1 MENSVKANRGDFS
14 QGSVSGAIL
23 RLAVPMTLAQLVN
36 VLYSLISKIYLG
48 RLPGAAHLALS
59 GVGVTLPVIYIIMS
73 VSALCGSGGGPLF
86 AIARG
91 KGDDEE
97 AERIM
102 GNAFTMLL
110 FSGVALTALVLIFR
124 RPLLFLFGASG
135 DTYDFASEYLMIYSL
150 GSIFVMITLGMNVFI
165 NAQGFGRT
173 AMLTVVIG
181 ASVNLVLEPIFI
193 FALGMGVRGAALST
207 VIAQFCSAMWVLRF
221 LTGKKTILRLKRS
234 RMKLLAKRVRK
245 ILTLGLAGFT
255 MTLTTSLSQII
266 SNVMLQRHGG
276 DMYIGVMAAINAL
289 REVVIM
295 PIFGMERGS
304 SPVISFNYGAEKF
317 ERVRRAIRFKVS
329 MTVSYAVVAWAVVM
343 LFPGALIRIFN
354 SDPELIAIGIPALRV
369 YFGLFIFMSFQLAS
383 QGVFLGLGR
392 AKNAIFFALLR
403 KAFIVAPLTLILP
416 TIGMGTLGV
425 FIAEPISQFIGGLAS
440 FGTMY
445 FIVYRKLLL
454 KKEINQ

>member
-1 MENSVKANRGDFS
+1 MEESVKANKGDFS

-23 RLAVPMTLAQLVN
+23 RLAGPMTLAQLVN

-48 RLPGAAHLALS
+48 RLPGAEHLALS
-59 GVGVTLPVIYIIMS
+59 GIGVALPVIFIIIS

-102 GNAFTMLL
+102 GNSFTMLL
-110 FSGVALTALVLIFR
+110 ISGVALTALVLIFR
-124 RPLLFLFGASG
+124 RPLLFLFGASEA
-135 DTYDFASEYLMIYSL
+135 TYDFASEYITIYSL
-150 GSIFVMITLGMNVFI
+150 GSLFVMITLGMNGFI

-173 AMLTVVIG
+173 AMMTVVIG

-207 VIAQFCSAMWVLRF
+207 VIAQFCSALWVMRF
-221 LTGKKTILRLKRS
+221 LTGKKAILRLKRS
-234 RMKLLAKRVRK
+234 SMKLLAKRVRK

-255 MTLTTSLSQII
+255 MTMTTSLSQIV

-289 REVVIM
+289 REVITM
-295 PIFGMERGS
+295 PIFGMERGA
-304 SPVISFNYGAEKF
+304 SPVISFNYGAKKF

-329 MTVSYAVVAWAVVM
+329 VVVAYAAVVWAVVM
-343 LFPGALIRIFN
+343 LFPGAIIQMFN
-354 SDPELIAIGIPALRV
+354 SDPALVAIGIPALRI
-369 YFGLFIFMSFQLAS
+369 YFALYIFMSLQMAS

-403 KAFIVAPLTLILP
+403 KAIIVVPLTLILP
-416 TIGMGTLGV
+416 TIGMGTYGV
-425 FIAEPISQFIGGLAS
+425 FVAEPVSQLIGGLAS

-445 FIVYRKLLL
+445 FVVYRKLLPQG
-454 KKEINQ
+454 E